1 MAVLDSSEIF
11 FHAFEP
17 KVQNRFVLTVAGIPS
32 YMVHDV
38 KAPSFTDSDITIDH
52 INSYF
57 KIRGKRKW
65 DNADMTLY
73 DPINPSGAQAVMD
86 WARLGYEAVTGRAG
100 YQDFYKQ
107 DITLGMLGP
116 VGDYVSEW
124 VYKGAWVSKVDQG
137 SLKWSDDG
145 NPVELAIT
153 ITYDFAV
160 LNY

>member
-1 MAVLDSSEIF
+1 MAVLNSTDIF

-17 KVQNRFVLTVAGIPS
+17 KVQNRFIMSIAGIPA

-38 KAPSFTDSDITIDH
+38 AAPSFTDAEVKVDH

-57 KIRGKRKW
+57 KIRGKRTW
-65 DNADMTLY
+65 ENSDMTLY
-73 DPINPSGAQAVMD
+73 DPISPSGIQAVMD
-86 WARLGYEAVTGRAG
+86 WARLGYESVSGRAG

-107 DITLGMLGP
+107 DIVLNMLGP

-124 VYKGAWVSKVDQG
+124 VYKGAWVQKVNAG

-145 NPVELAIT
+145 NPTELQIT
-153 ITYDFAV
+153 ICYDYAV